1 MLTPTLTLTLT
12 PTLTLS
18 LPLTLTLTKVLGCL
32 AMIDDGETDW
42 KVIPLT
48 LPLPLPFTSSM
59 GVWKLC
65 VVASAAALSAGFSS
79 LIQPG

>member
-1 MLTPTLTLTLT
+1 MGWCRSVDLVDRRLEVAGVTLTLTL
-12 PTLTLS
+12 S
-18 LPLTLTLTKVLGCL
+18 
-32 AMIDDGETDW
+32 
-42 KVIPLT
+42 LT
-48 LPLPLPFTSSM
+48 LPLTSSM